1 MEYSNTI
8 IISYR
13 TELPKDYLSSSE
25 LTKSF
30 SNTASIEV
38 NGEKIDSSFTQEVTR
53 RVVGKSGRYD
63 ESTKTLTYEILLNPD
78 TDYLP
83 LTVKKLSA
91 FLFFM
96 SHNKYIKIPDKIAKD
111 IDFYVKICI

>member
-1 MEYSNTI
+1 M
-8 IISYR
+8 
-13 TELPKDYLSSSE
+13 
-25 LTKSF
+25 
-30 SNTASIEV
+30 
-38 NGEKIDSSFTQEVTR
+38 
-53 RVVGKSGRYD
+53 VGKSGRYD

-91 FLFFM
+91 FLFLVA
-96 SHNKYIKIPDKIAKD
+96 HNKYIKIPDKIVKD